1 MTRAPRLVFAGVA
14 RRAAL
19 RAALL
24 SAVLAAS
31 CGLVNQPDPI
41 GFNSYPLQDC
51 SYDTAVEL
59 VHEVTRKFATERFGG
74 IGMTWDPV
82 QSNLTLDPV
91 YSGPRRLRLYIHI
104 VPKAP
109 DVDIEMFALVETMAR
124 GGPQSFGWTDPM
136 QDEPLEKQLS
146 EAYVAALNEIQRPEG
161 SAP

>member
-31 CGLVNQPDPI
+31 CGLVNQPEPI

-51 SYDTAVEL
+51 SYDTAVEI
-59 VHEVTRKFATERFGG
+59 VREVTRKFATERFGG

-82 QSNLTLDPV
+82 DHNLVLDPV
-91 YSGPRRLRLYIHI
+91 YDGQRRMRLYIHLE
-104 VPKAP
+104 PEGA
-109 DVDIEMFALVETMAR
+109 DVNVEMFALVETLHSDAGAVGWSDPQQDVPLEEQLYQAYIAALVARR
-124 GGPQSFGWTDPM
+124 GG
-136 QDEPLEKQLS
+136 
-146 EAYVAALNEIQRPEG
+146 
-161 SAP
+161 AP